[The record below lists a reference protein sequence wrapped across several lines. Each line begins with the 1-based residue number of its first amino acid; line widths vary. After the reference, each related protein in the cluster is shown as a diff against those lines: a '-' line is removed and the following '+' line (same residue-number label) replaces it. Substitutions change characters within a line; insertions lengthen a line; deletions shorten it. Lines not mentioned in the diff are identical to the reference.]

1 MVSILDPIVKKQGDT
16 IKSQSWYRNQIASLT
31 DKITAGK
38 LMRSGKLNE
47 KPSAGRLNM
56 FLYNPKTK
64 KRLPYYD
71 LFPLVLPLD
80 TITGGFIGL
89 NFHYLPPALRL
100 RFLESLQAYAT
111 DTKMDRRTTLDVSY
125 DQLKK
130 NKYTKPT
137 IKKYLYDYTQSNFL
151 RIDANEMAVA
161 VMLPVAQFA
170 KETQNRVYR
179 DSRAML

>member
-38 LMRSGKLNE
+38 LMRSGKLNQR
-47 KPSAGRLNM
+47 PSAGRLNM
-56 FLYNPKTK
+56 FLYDPKTK

-80 TITGGFIGL
+80 TIPGGFIGL

-100 RFLESLQAYAT
+100 RFLESLQAYAS
-111 DTKMDRRTTLDVSY
+111 DTKMNKQTRLDVSY

-137 IKKYLYDYTQSNFL
+137 IKKYLYDYTRSDFL
-151 RIDANEMAVA
+151 RIDVNEAAVS

-170 KETQNRVYR
+170 KASQNTVFK